1 MGALA
6 EQSIGGRNVQGLAI
20 PAVPI
25 AIPQLARFRPHS
37 RVPFIRLLA
46 GAREQ
51 GRSLERKLLFET
63 TLCA

>member
-37 RVPFIRLLA
+37 RVPLSVA
-46 GAREQ
+46 
-51 GRSLERKLLFET
+51 
-63 TLCA
+63 